1 MRNKKTHSKTGQ
13 SGNWIISY
21 PTLFLSYQVSQG
33 FKDWIK
39 DQPKSQET
47 EKTTKGQNRK
57 KNGTVAERARERG
70 RERDPKLRASGVSES
85 SSLFTELVQACCNKR
100 IATGFTTNSKFW
112 ICCKTQQQS
121 RSERSMQFLQA
132 WDGLA
137 ACLFYQWEN
146 IGKPFQQPEIEKE
159 FFGLLIANP

>member
-13 SGNWIISY
+13 SGNWITFH
-21 PTLFLSYQVSQG
+21 PTLFPGLQVSRG
-33 FKDWIK
+33 FRDWIR
-39 DQPKSQET
+39 DQSRAQET
-47 EKTTKGQNRK
+47 EEPGKWQNRK

-112 ICCKTQQQS
+112 FCCKTRQQS
-121 RSERSMQFLQA
+121 RSERSTQFLQA

-146 IGKPFQQPEIEKE
+146 IGKPFQHPEIEKE